1 MYAFDYHKPR
11 SLAEAAEL
19 LSTHPEARLLA
30 GGMTLLPTLKNR
42 LASVAALIDL
52 SALPDLK
59 EIREGAGTLTIGA
72 LVRHV
77 DVARSPLVRSRIPA
91 LAALAG
97 SIGDPAVRHRGT
109 LGGSLA
115 NNDPAA
121 DYPAAALGLGATVV
135 TDRREIV
142 SDDFFSGMF
151 ETALESDELIIAVR
165 FPVPRR
171 AGYAKLRSPASR
183 YPIIGVFVAE
193 TVSGVRVAMTGAG
206 QGVVRVAEFERA
218 LTASFAPEAV
228 SSVRL
233 SPSGFSSDLHA
244 EAAYRAHLASVM
256 AARAVADILA

>member
-1 MYAFDYHKPR
+1 MNAFDYHKPQ
-11 SLAEAAEL
+11 SVADAVKLLGAED
-19 LSTHPEARLLA
+19 HRPLA

>member
-1 MYAFDYHKPR
+1 MNAFDYHKPQ
-11 SLAEAAEL
+11 SVADAVKLLGAED
-19 LSTHPEARLLA
+19 HRPLA

-165 FPVPRR
+165 FPAPRR

>member
-1 MYAFDYHKPR
+1 MNAFDYHKPQ
-11 SLAEAAEL
+11 SVADAVKL
-19 LSTHPEARLLA
+19 LGVEDCRPLA

-59 EIREGAGTLTIGA
+59 DIREGAGTLTIGA
-72 LVRHV
+72 LVRHA
-77 DVARSPLVRSRIPA
+77 DVARSPIVQSRIPA

-115 NNDPAA
+115 NNDPSA

-135 TDRREIV
+135 TDRREIH
-142 SDDFFSGMF
+142 SDNFFTSMF
-151 ETALESDELIIAVR
+151 ETALESDELITAVR
-165 FPVPRR
+165 FPAPRR

-183 YPIIGVFVAE
+183 YPIIGVFIAE
-193 TVSGVRVAMTGAG
+193 TASGVRVAMTGAG
-206 QGVVRVAEFERA
+206 QGVVRVAEFEQA
-218 LTASFAPEAV
+218 LTASFTPEAV

-233 SPSGFSSDLHA
+233 SPASFSSDLHA